1 MIILNVLKSKRLKF
15 SKSNAMGRRVKELG
29 SETKQLLAASV
40 TIPSLAILVQ
50 VTVLAIYLFS
60 FMSVKYLFSSVMPRF
75 TVPRFTIFQDL
86 PCRSPIPEYKPY
98 AQVNVNYSTPDLP
111 FPPIYCAFLLSAE
124 MHGKSGSVWLS
135 CDSWSSSV
143 TKWSGMYHCF

>member
-29 SETKQLLAASV
+29 SETKELLAASV

-60 FMSVKYLFSSVMPRF
+60 FMSVKYLFS
-75 TVPRFTIFQDL
+75 
-86 PCRSPIPEYKPY
+86 K
-98 AQVNVNYSTPDLP
+98 
-111 FPPIYCAFLLSAE
+111 
-124 MHGKSGSVWLS
+124 
-135 CDSWSSSV
+135 
-143 TKWSGMYHCF
+143 